1 MVLSPFESGKY
12 RLTSPYG
19 NRVLNGVAQWHNG
32 VDLVG
37 VGSTAVCSVC
47 DGTVLSSQIITDKSN
62 RTWEWG
68 NYVSV
73 QASDGTVIYYCHLA
87 SRAVKKGDRVKKGQR
102 LGIMGNTGYS
112 FGAHTHFEVRRNNKA
127 VNAAEYL
134 GIPNKAGTYTAEKS
148 TVVNST
154 AKKMTAEDYVDKI
167 IAKVG
172 FDKPADVKVAL
183 LGVKHKCMDELFR
196 KIYEKM
202 K

>member
-19 NRVLNGVAQWHNG
+19 QRTLNGVSQWHNG

-37 VGSTAVCSVC
+37 VGGTAVCSVC

-87 SRAVKKGDRVKKGQR
+87 SRAVKKGDKVKRGQR
-102 LGIMGNTGYS
+102 IGIMGNTGYS
-112 FGAHTHFEVRRNNKA
+112 FGAHLHFEVRRNGKA
-127 VNAAEYL
+127 INAAEYL
-134 GIPNKAGTYTAEKS
+134 GIPNKGATYD
-148 TVVNST
+148 VRRVN
-154 AKKMTAEDYVDKI
+154 ADEYIDKI

-172 FDKPADVKVAL
+172 FSKPADVKTAL
-183 LGVKHKCMDELFR
+183 RGVKHNCPDDLWR
-196 KIYEKM
+196 KIFEKM

>member
-1 MVLSPFESGKY
+1 MTLSPFESNKY

-19 NRVLNGVAQWHNG
+19 QRTLNGKADYHNG

-73 QASDGTVIYYCHLA
+73 LSNDGAVIYYCHLD
-87 SRAVKKGDRVKKGQR
+87 SRAVKKGDKVKKGQR
-102 LGIMGNTGYS
+102 IGIMGNTGYS
-112 FGAHTHFEVRRNNKA
+112 FGAHLHFEVRRNNKA
-127 VNAAEYL
+127 INAAEYL
-134 GIPNKAGTYTAEKS
+134 GIQNKGGQYEAGVLNAE
-148 TVVNST
+148 
-154 AKKMTAEDYVDKI
+154 AYIDKI

-172 FDKPADVKVAL
+172 FTKPDDVKVAL
-183 LGVKHKCMDELFR
+183 LGVKHNYPDELFR

>member
-1 MVLSPFESGKY
+1 MALSPFESGKF

-19 NRVLNGVAQWHNG
+19 QRVLNGVSQYHNG

-37 VGSTAVCSVC
+37 VGSTVVCSVC

-87 SRAVKKGDRVKKGQR
+87 SRSVKKGDKVKKGQR

-127 VNAAEYL
+127 INAAEYL
-134 GIPNKAGTYTAEKS
+134 GIPNKAGTYNIRAMNAE
-148 TVVNST
+148 
-154 AKKMTAEDYVDKI
+154 MYIDKI

-172 FDKPADVKVAL
+172 YDKPADVKTAL
-183 LGVKHKCMDELFR
+183 MGVKHNCPDDLFR
-196 KIYEKM
+196 KIYEKL

>member
-1 MVLSPFESGKY
+1 MILSPFESGKY

-19 NRVLNGVAQWHNG
+19 QRMLNGSWQNHKG

-87 SRAVKKGDRVKKGQR
+87 SRAVKKGDKVKKGQR

-127 VNAAEYL
+127 INAAEYL
-134 GIPNKAGTYTAEKS
+134 GIPNKVGTYSAEK
-148 TVVNST
+148 
-154 AKKMTAEDYVDKI
+154 MGAEEYVDKI

-183 LGVKHKCMDELFR
+183 LGVKHKCPDELYR

>member
-1 MVLSPFESGKY
+1 MMLSPFESYKY

-19 NRVLNGVAQWHNG
+19 QRTLNGVRQFHNG

-37 VGSTAVCSVC
+37 VGSSVVCSVC

-73 QASDGTVIYYCHLA
+73 QAGDGTVHYYCHLA
-87 SRAVKKGDRVKKGQR
+87 SRAVKKGDKVKRGQR
-102 LGIMGNTGYS
+102 IGIMGNTGYS
-112 FGAHTHFEVRRNNKA
+112 FGAHLHFEVRRDGESI
-127 VNAAEYL
+127 NAAEYL
-134 GIPNKAGTYTAEKS
+134 GIPNRAVQNNVRSVNAAEYI
-148 TVVNST
+148 
-154 AKKMTAEDYVDKI
+154 DLI
-167 IAKVG
+167 IKKVG
-172 FDKPADVKVAL
+172 FSKPADVKKAL
-183 LGVKHKCMDELFR
+183 LGVKHNCPDDLFR

>member
-1 MVLSPFESGKY
+1 MALSPFTSGKF

-19 NRVLNGVAQWHNG
+19 QRVLNGVTQFHKG

-73 QASDGTVIYYCHLA
+73 QAGDGTVHYYCHLA
-87 SRAVKKGDRVKKGQR
+87 SRSVKKGDKVKRGQK

-112 FGAHTHFEVRRNNKA
+112 FGAHTHFEVRRNNQSI
-127 VNAAEYL
+127 NAAEYL
-134 GIPNKAGTYTAEKS
+134 GIPNKVGTYIVKQ
-148 TVVNST
+148 
-154 AKKMTAEDYVDKI
+154 MTAEEYIDKI

-172 FDKPADVKVAL
+172 YDKPAAVKTAL
-183 LGVKHKCMDELFR
+183 MGVKHSCPDELFR